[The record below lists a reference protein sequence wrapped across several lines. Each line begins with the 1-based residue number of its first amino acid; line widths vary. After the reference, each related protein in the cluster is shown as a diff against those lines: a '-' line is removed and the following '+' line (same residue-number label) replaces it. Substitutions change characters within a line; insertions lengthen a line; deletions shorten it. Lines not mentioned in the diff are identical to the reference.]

1 MKMYMPLLATE
12 SGIVN
17 FTKPAGSTLSTG
29 DIVGRLKLDD
39 LSRVKQSILFDSQFP
54 NFGLPQVLGDKSH
67 QKYKEVRGNV
77 ESVLEGYEYMNLD
90 MNALV
95 KKLADSL
102 RDCGLPFD
110 LVIEELSPLAGRI
123 PSKLD
128 QSMHEELE
136 NARAV
141 GVTVDGVEGGEVV
154 VGAFPGDDLL
164 DLIKETRA
172 TLNGEELNQF
182 NERIANI
189 ESLIANFSG
198 EGGQKQFERKV
209 LVQLLNKY
217 LEIEEQFTKKR
228 YEDVL
233 LGLREKYKSEL
244 DTAIGI
250 ARAQSKNA
258 LRSDLVL
265 SLLDVVQ
272 ADRDA
277 DTGKEQYMP
286 VCARLAALQGASKV
300 SLKAREMLIYYQLPT
315 YEERRAQ
322 IKGILSEAVVKS
334 KSSSTSSVIDT
345 HNFDYFPLSKLIT
358 SNHAILDV
366 LPAFFYDE
374 HVGIQSTALYTYVL
388 HTYQAYTVTSIK
400 HRKLPDSGL
409 LTFQWDFVLRQAV
422 GSYTNTAKSSV
433 ASLSRTTSPLRSS
446 LGSFSDLA
454 SMYFDY
460 QTTRKGLMCAF
471 ESLNSVETQLKD
483 VVLSFNGQ
491 NGGGSSAPSPSRR
504 SAAPLA
510 NVLNVAINDGE
521 ERTSTDE
528 KAQAYFAGLVSDL
541 APILRSQ
548 RVRRLTFMLI
558 RPNTFPRYF
567 TFKEQ
572 ADYKE
577 DLVIRHMEPAMTYQL
592 ELQRLQNFEIKP
604 CFIDNR
610 RLHIYH
616 AVGKNN
622 PADVRFFVR
631 AIVYPGQMSGQVNT
645 HEFLKSEGHRILTDI
660 MDALEIVSTQYPNT
674 DCNHL
679 FINFIPTFQLDLP
692 AIEQALTE
700 FVDRHGRRLWKS
712 RITTA
717 EVRFIRQSSN
727 SSAKPIRY
735 IISSSTGFVTRVEAY
750 HEVRDAT
757 GVQKLMSLTSPPG
770 SLHQQ
775 PVASLYTL
783 KENIQPKRYKA
794 HLMGTTYIYDF
805 PELFRKALE
814 KAWIKY
820 QDGVSGIVPSNI
832 LNVTELVLNDAGD
845 LVETDRAPGSNTVGM
860 VAWNMEMFTPEYP
873 EGRNIV
879 VVANDIT
886 FSIGS
891 FGPTEDLLF
900 KKASEYARAKGIPR
914 IYISANSG
922 ARIGLADEVV
932 NKFKVAWLDPA
943 NPAKG
948 FKYLYLDAEGHNT
961 LVVSAATPSV
971 AVEEME
977 EDGEVRYRI
986 VDVIG
991 RVNGL
996 GVENLQGSGM
1006 IAGETSLAYNEIFT
1020 LTLVT
1025 CRSVGKFQL
1034 LVTTALK
1041 RNPPS
1046 FSTNANSPNNS
1057 RYRCLSCTPR
1067 STCHSSGV
1075 HPHHSHRCCGLEQG
1089 SRSRSVHL

>member
-12 SGIVN
+12 SGIVT

-29 DIVGRLKLDD
+29 DVVGNLKLDD
-39 LSRVKQSILFDSQFP
+39 PTRVKQSVLFDSQFP

-77 ESVLEGYEYMNLD
+77 ESVLDGYEHMNLD

-102 RDCGLPFD
+102 RDSGLPFD
-110 LVIEELSPLAGRI
+110 LVMEELSPLTGRI

-128 QSMHEELE
+128 QSLHEELDK
-136 NARAV
+136 ARAAG
-141 GVTVDGVEGGEVV
+141 GVAANDEEGGDTFEVTGV
-154 VGAFPGDDLL
+154 FPGDILL
-164 DLIKETRA
+164 KLIKESRA
-172 TLNGEELNQF
+172 LLSGDELKQF

-189 ESLIANFSG
+189 ESLISNFSG
-198 EGGQKQFERKV
+198 EEGQKQFERSV

-217 LEIEEQFTKKR
+217 LDIEEQFNQKR

-233 LGLREKYKSEL
+233 LGLRDKHKTEL
-244 DTAIGI
+244 DTAIDI

-272 ADRDA
+272 ADRDV
-277 DTGKEQYMP
+277 DTGKEQYMS

-322 IKGILSEAVVKS
+322 IESILSEAVVKP
-334 KSSSTSSVIDT
+334 KSSSTSSVVDT

-358 SNHAILDV
+358 SNYAILDV

-374 HVGIQSTALYTYVL
+374 NVGIQATALYTYVL
-388 HTYQAYTVTSIK
+388 HTYQAYTVTSVK
-400 HRKLPDSGL
+400 HQKVPESGL
-409 LTFQWDFVLRQAV
+409 LTFKWDFVLRQAV
-422 GSYTNTAKSSV
+422 GMDTSAARSSLS
-433 ASLSRTTSPLRSS
+433 SLSRSSSALGSP

-454 SMYFDY
+454 SMNFDY

-471 ESLNSVETQLKD
+471 ENLKGVETQLQG
-483 VVLSFNGQ
+483 VILSFNGQ
-491 NGGGSSAPSPSRR
+491 NGGGNNAFSPSRR
-504 SAAPLA
+504 SAAPLG
-510 NVLNVAINDGE
+510 NVLNVAIKGGE
-521 ERTSTDE
+521 ESTSTDE
-528 KAQAYFAGLVSDL
+528 KAHAYFAGLVSKL
-541 APILRSQ
+541 ASVLRSQ

-572 ADYKE
+572 SDYRE

-592 ELQRLQNFEIKP
+592 ELQRLQNFDIKP

-631 AIVYPGQMSGQVNT
+631 AIVYPGQMSGQINT
-645 HEFLKSEGHRILTDI
+645 HEFLKSEGDRILTDI

-679 FINFIPTFQLDLP
+679 FINFVPTFQLDLP
-692 AIEQALTE
+692 AIEQALRE
-700 FVDRHGRRLWKS
+700 FVDRHGRRLWKG

-727 SSAKPIRY
+727 GSAKPIRF
-735 IISSSTGFVTRVEAY
+735 IMSSATGFVTRVEVY
-750 HEVRDAT
+750 QEVRDAT

-805 PELFRKALE
+805 PELFRRGLE

-820 QDGVSGIVPSNI
+820 QDGVSSIPANI
-832 LNVTELVLNDAGD
+832 LNVSELVLNEAGE

-891 FGPTEDLLF
+891 FGPTEDLVF

-932 NKFKVAWLDPA
+932 NKFKVAWSDPE

-961 LVVSAATPSV
+961 LVVSATTPSV
-971 AVEEME
+971 AVEKVED
-977 EDGEVRYRI
+977 DGEVRYKI

-1025 CRSVGKFQL
+1025 CRSVG
-1034 LVTTALK
+1034 
-1041 RNPPS
+1041 
-1046 FSTNANSPNNS
+1046 
-1057 RYRCLSCTPR
+1057 
-1067 STCHSSGV
+1067 
-1075 HPHHSHRCCGLEQG
+1075 E
-1089 SRSRSVHL
+1089 